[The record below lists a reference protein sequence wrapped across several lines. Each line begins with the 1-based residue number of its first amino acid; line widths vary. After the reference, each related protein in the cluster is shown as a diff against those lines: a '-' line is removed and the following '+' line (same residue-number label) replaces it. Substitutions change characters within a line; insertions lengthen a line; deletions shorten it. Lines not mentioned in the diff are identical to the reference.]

1 LLFGLDSGDAFACPA
16 SKRAATQG
24 AIDRLAEAAARRAL
38 AVGVQATQAT
48 LATTQEIV
56 RRMAHLPGQH
66 LLILVS
72 SGFPAIE
79 DESRIQ
85 ESQLMDLAAQ
95 SNVTLSALDARG
107 LYTTSLV
114 ASDDTHIVPVQSRSE
129 FRASALKA
137 NENLMAELA
146 YGTGG
151 TFFHNSNDLDAGFK
165 AITEAPEIVYVL
177 ELSLGNVKPD
187 GSYHRLKVK
196 VGRDGLQLQARRGYF
211 LPKPER
217 VKN

>member
-1 LLFGLDSGDAFACPA
+1 
-16 SKRAATQG
+16 
-24 AIDRLAEAAARRAL
+24 
-38 AVGVQATQAT
+38 
-48 LATTQEIV
+48 
-56 RRMAHLPGQH
+56 
-66 LLILVS
+66 
-72 SGFPAIE
+72 
-79 DESRIQ
+79 
-85 ESQLMDLAAQ
+85 
-95 SNVTLSALDARG
+95 
-107 LYTTSLV
+107 
-114 ASDDTHIVPVQSRSE
+114 VQSRSE